1 MIVLDCELYRNYF
14 LLSLLH
20 LQTGSVKHYE
30 MYEGHPLDDSF
41 RKVMRENLTIGFNS
55 RNYDIPIIVAA
66 ASGLNNAEL
75 KKLSDQIILEDK
87 PGWSLGYSIPDRWD
101 HIDIIE
107 LAIGQ
112 SSLKIY
118 GGRLGAPKMQ
128 DLPIE
133 PDATIT
139 PEQRADIAMAST
151 APCRSKNLIA
161 AGFLNDEQSFVAFA
175 NSKGAFGYQRSTE
188 MDYTCTVRTA
198 DGRGSGWVGD
208 NVQDVATFSAGD
220 DVRIAMRKA
229 AASADAQALE
239 PGKYTVILEPAAA
252 AGLIGF
258 MMNFF
263 DARSADEGRSFLSKA
278 GGGNKTGEQVYGPEV
293 NFFTDPSYP
302 NAAVYPWDDE
312 GMARERMQ
320 IVENGKISNLN
331 YSRYWA
337 EKQGKTAL
345 AGPGNLIMTGGDKST
360 ADLVRTT
367 QRGILVT
374 RTWYIRMVDP
384 QTVLL
389 TGLTRD
395 GTFYIE
401 DGQIKHQIG
410 RAHV

>member
-1 MIVLDCELYRNYF
+1 MGFRSPPLIEHIYMIVLDCELYRNYF

-139 PEQRADIAMAST
+139 PEQREILREYCVNDLHTT
-151 APCRSKNLIA
+151 ALLYKELTPQIDLRVSMSEQYGVDLRSKSDAQIAEAILKSEYEDKTGKSLTKPRFNANLRFKYKDPQIIEFRSEA
-161 AGFLNDEQSFVAFA
+161 LQDLFKRIKDHEFSLSMSGAVQMPEWLKDEMVEVAGI
-175 NSKGAFGYQRSTE
+175 KYQMGIGGLHSCEKRQYIEVDSDTLL
-188 MDYTCTVRTA
+188 A
-198 DGRGSGWVGD
+198 DW
-208 NVQDVATFSAGD
+208 DVASFYPNIILQQRLAPPTMGD
-220 DVRIAMRKA
+220 AFLDVYQGIVDKRLLAKKRASELKKRIAF
-229 AASADAQALE
+229 LE
-239 PGKYTVILEPAAA
+239 KEIE
-252 AGLIGF
+252 
-258 MMNFF
+258 
-263 DARSADEGRSFLSKA
+263 
-278 GGGNKTGEQVYGPEV
+278 
-293 NFFTDPSYP
+293 
-302 NAAVYPWDDE
+302 NAVAKE
-312 GMARERMQ
+312 
-320 IVENGKISNLN
+320 KI
-331 YSRYWA
+331 
-337 EKQGKTAL
+337 
-345 AGPGNLIMTGGDKST
+345 
-360 ADLVRTT
+360 
-367 QRGILVT
+367 
-374 RTWYIRMVDP
+374 
-384 QTVLL
+384 
-389 TGLTRD
+389 
-395 GTFYIE
+395 
-401 DGQIKHQIG
+401 
-410 RAHV
+410 